1 MRIIYDAPGQTC
13 NRLWSYVASVA
24 MCIAKHKKMIIIF
37 HDETVEDFPSFLNC
51 PFIYFP
57 LWSIGKGKKWYTGLI
72 WRIKFNYKNS
82 WKIICDFWGFTNGWD
97 TRFDAKYIIQTLPNL
112 QKIFR
117 PKEEIMQK
125 AQATIDTLKRES
137 DIVIGIHIRRGD
149 YASWQ
154 NGRFY
159 FGLDVY
165 YKYMMQIKKIFSNQ
179 RVSFFISSNEDFS
192 TNIFE
197 DCKCLRYGHE
207 PSGAIL
213 DLYTLSLCDR
223 LIGPVSTFSRW
234 ASFIGEVPLCFIE
247 SKDQVITEN
256 SFSRIVDFFHFENG
270 NEIQDW

>member
-165 YKYMMQIKKIFSNQ
+165 YKYMMQIKKSLVINALASLLVQMKTFPLTFLKIVNAYVMVMSHLGLY
-179 RVSFFISSNEDFS
+179 SIC
-192 TNIFE
+192 IH
-197 DCKCLRYGHE
+197 Y
-207 PSGAIL
+207 PYAI
-213 DLYTLSLCDR
+213 D
-223 LIGPVSTFSRW
+223 
-234 ASFIGEVPLCFIE
+234 
-247 SKDQVITEN
+247 
-256 SFSRIVDFFHFENG
+256 
-270 NEIQDW
+270 